1 MTFRYKFE
9 ELLVF
14 YCSKNIYNLLQ
25 QTRDEGLSRKLQ
37 TMEQNNK
44 ELEEKNSRL
53 QEDKYNLEQLVS
65 QKYDF
70 EIMIITPF

>member
-1 MTFRYKFE
+1 MCIKIYRINW
-9 ELLVF
+9 LL
-14 YCSKNIYNLLQ
+14 K

-37 TMEQNNK
+37 TVEQNNK
-44 ELEEKNSRL
+44 DLEEKNSRL

-70 EIMIITPF
+70 KT